1 MIYSRLFHNR
11 FLYEEAIPEGGA
23 GGNGAPSP
31 TNDAPP
37 ANPAGDP
44 PPADPPVPSNPYD
57 FSGGTE
63 EPDPAPDSPPPLS
76 PQEETEYEIDFGE
89 GFVENDALRDMLKGH
104 ARAAGLPADA
114 AGKFLSEVAASI
126 RADEEA
132 AFKEADEALK
142 DEWGAEY
149 ERNVSASKAFARKLS
164 VESGVPMEKMA
175 VFASPD
181 GFRVLHAISRMIGEG
196 GLKGGGQIPAKTDPA
211 DEAQAVLSDPNHRY
225 YKAIADP
232 SHPQWREATDYYNKL
247 VGISG

>member
-1 MIYSRLFHNR
+1 MIYNRLFHNR
-11 FLYEEAIPEGGA
+11 FLREEAIPGSEGEGPGGGA
-23 GGNGAPSP
+23 P
-31 TNDAPP
+31 PP
-37 ANPAGDP
+37 ASPVDSP

-57 FSGGTE
+57 FSGGAE
-63 EPDPAPDSPPPLS
+63 QSDPDPGSPPPLS

-114 AGKFLSEVAASI
+114 AGKFLSEVAASL
-126 RADEEA
+126 RADEEE

-149 ERNVSASKAFARKLS
+149 ETNVSAAKAFARKLS

-181 GFRVLHAISRMIGEG
+181 GFRVLHAISRLTGEG

-211 DEAQAVLSDPNHRY
+211 DEAQAILSDPNPRY

>member
-1 MIYSRLFHNR
+1 MIYNRLFHNR
-11 FLYEEAIPEGGA
+11 FLREEAIPGSEGEGPGGGA
-23 GGNGAPSP
+23 P
-31 TNDAPP
+31 PP
-37 ANPAGDP
+37 ASPVDSP

-57 FSGGTE
+57 FSGGAE
-63 EPDPAPDSPPPLS
+63 EPDPDPGSPPPLS

-114 AGKFLSEVAASI
+114 AGKFLSEVADSL
-126 RADEEA
+126 RADEEE

-149 ERNVSASKAFARKLS
+149 ETNVSAAKAFARKLS

-181 GFRVLHAISRMIGEG
+181 GFRVLHAISRLTGEG
-196 GLKGGGQIPAKTDPA
+196 GLKGCGQIPAKTDPA
-211 DEAQAVLSDPNHRY
+211 DEAQAILSDPNHRY

>member
-1 MIYSRLFHNR
+1 MIYNRLFHNR
-11 FLYEEAIPEGGA
+11 FLREEAIPGSEGEGPGGGA
-23 GGNGAPSP
+23 PPPASP
-31 TNDAPP
+31 VDSPPP
-37 ANPAGDP
+37 ANP
-44 PPADPPVPSNPYD
+44 PVPPNPYD
-57 FSGGTE
+57 FSGGAE
-63 EPDPAPDSPPPLS
+63 QPVPDPGSTPPLS

-126 RADEEA
+126 RADEEE

-149 ERNVSASKAFARKLS
+149 ETNVSAAKA
-164 VESGVPMEKMA
+164 SGVSMEKMA

-181 GFRVLHAISRMIGEG
+181 GFRVLHAISRLTGEG

-211 DEAQAVLSDPNHRY
+211 DEAQAILSDPNHRY

>member
-1 MIYSRLFHNR
+1 MIYNRLFHNR
-11 FLYEEAIPEGGA
+11 FLREEAIPGSEGEGPGGGA
-23 GGNGAPSP
+23 P
-31 TNDAPP
+31 PP
-37 ANPAGDP
+37 ASPVDSP

-57 FSGGTE
+57 FSGGAE
-63 EPDPAPDSPPPLS
+63 QSDPDPGSPPPLS

-126 RADEEA
+126 RADEEE

-149 ERNVSASKAFARKLS
+149 ETNVSAAKAFARKLS

-181 GFRVLHAISRMIGEG
+181 GFRVLHAISRLTGEG
-196 GLKGGGQIPAKTDPA
+196 GLKGSGQIPAKTDPA
-211 DEAQAVLSDPNHRY
+211 DEAQAILSDPNHRY

>member
-1 MIYSRLFHNR
+1 M
-11 FLYEEAIPEGGA
+11 
-23 GGNGAPSP
+23 
-31 TNDAPP
+31 
-37 ANPAGDP
+37 
-44 PPADPPVPSNPYD
+44 
-57 FSGGTE
+57 
-63 EPDPAPDSPPPLS
+63 
-76 PQEETEYEIDFGE
+76 
-89 GFVENDALRDMLKGH
+89 ENDALRDMLKGH
-104 ARAAGLPADA
+104 ARAAGLPSDA

-149 ERNVSASKAFARKLS
+149 ETNVSAAKAFARKLS

-181 GFRVLHAISRMIGEG
+181 GVRVLHAISRLTGEG

-211 DEAQAVLSDPNHRY
+211 DEAQAILSDPNHRY

>member
-1 MIYSRLFHNR
+1 MIYNRLFHNR
-11 FLYEEAIPEGGA
+11 FLREEAIPGSEGEGPGGGA
-23 GGNGAPSP
+23 P
-31 TNDAPP
+31 PP
-37 ANPAGDP
+37 ASPVDSP

-57 FSGGTE
+57 FSGGAE
-63 EPDPAPDSPPPLS
+63 QSDPDPGSPPPLS

-126 RADEEA
+126 RADEEE
-132 AFKEADEALK
+132 AFKPADAALK
-142 DEWGAEY
+142 DGWGAEY
-149 ERNVSASKAFARKLS
+149 ETNVSAAKAFARKLS
-164 VESGVPMEKMA
+164 VESGVSMEKMA

-181 GFRVLHAISRMIGEG
+181 GFRVLHAISRMTGEG

-211 DEAQAVLSDPNHRY
+211 DEAQAILSDPNHRY

>member
-1 MIYSRLFHNR
+1 MIYNRLFHNR
-11 FLYEEAIPEGGA
+11 FLREEAIPGSEGEGP
-23 GGNGAPSP
+23 GGGTPPPASP
-31 TNDAPP
+31 VDSPPP
-37 ANPAGDP
+37 AN
-44 PPADPPVPSNPYD
+44 PPVPSNPYD
-57 FSGGTE
+57 FSGGAE
-63 EPDPAPDSPPPLS
+63 QPDPDPGSPPPLS

-126 RADEEA
+126 RADEEE

-149 ERNVSASKAFARKLS
+149 ETNVSAAKAFARKLS
-164 VESGVPMEKMA
+164 VESGVSMEKMA

-181 GFRVLHAISRMIGEG
+181 GFRVLHAISRLTGEG

-211 DEAQAVLSDPNHRY
+211 DEAQAILSDPNHRY

>member
-1 MIYSRLFHNR
+1 MIYNRLFHNR
-11 FLYEEAIPEGGA
+11 FLREEAIPGSEGEGPGGGA
-23 GGNGAPSP
+23 P
-31 TNDAPP
+31 PP
-37 ANPAGDP
+37 ASPVDSP

-57 FSGGTE
+57 FSGGAE
-63 EPDPAPDSPPPLS
+63 QSDPDPGSPPPLS

-89 GFVENDALRDMLKGH
+89 GFVENDALRDMLKGQ

-126 RADEEA
+126 RADEEE

-142 DEWGAEY
+142 EEWGAEY
-149 ERNVSASKAFARKLS
+149 ETNVSAAKAFARKLS
-164 VESGVPMEKMA
+164 VESGVSMEKMA

-181 GFRVLHAISRMIGEG
+181 GFRVLHAISRLTGEG

-211 DEAQAVLSDPNHRY
+211 DEAQAILSDPNHRY

>member
-1 MIYSRLFHNR
+1 MIYNRLFHNR
-11 FLYEEAIPEGGA
+11 FLREEAIPGSEGEGPGGGA
-23 GGNGAPSP
+23 PPPASP
-31 TNDAPP
+31 VDSPPP
-37 ANPAGDP
+37 AN
-44 PPADPPVPSNPYD
+44 PPVPSNPYD
-57 FSGGTE
+57 FSGGAE
-63 EPDPAPDSPPPLS
+63 QPDPDPGSPPPLS

-132 AFKEADEALK
+132 AFKEAVEALK

-149 ERNVSASKAFARKLS
+149 ETNVSAAKAFARMT
-164 VESGVPMEKMA
+164 GV
-175 VFASPD
+175 
-181 GFRVLHAISRMIGEG
+181 G

-211 DEAQAVLSDPNHRY
+211 DEAQAILSDPNHRY

>member
-1 MIYSRLFHNR
+1 MIYNRLFHNR
-11 FLYEEAIPEGGA
+11 FLREEAIPGSEGEGPGGGA
-23 GGNGAPSP
+23 PPPASP
-31 TNDAPP
+31 VDSPPP
-37 ANPAGDP
+37 ANP
-44 PPADPPVPSNPYD
+44 PVPPNPYD
-57 FSGGTE
+57 SSRGAE
-63 EPDPAPDSPPPLS
+63 QPVPDPGSTPPLS

-126 RADEEA
+126 RADEEE

-149 ERNVSASKAFARKLS
+149 ETNVSAAKAFARKLS

>member
-1 MIYSRLFHNR
+1 M
-11 FLYEEAIPEGGA
+11 
-23 GGNGAPSP
+23 
-31 TNDAPP
+31 
-37 ANPAGDP
+37 
-44 PPADPPVPSNPYD
+44 
-57 FSGGTE
+57 
-63 EPDPAPDSPPPLS
+63 
-76 PQEETEYEIDFGE
+76 
-89 GFVENDALRDMLKGH
+89 ENDALRDMLKGH

-149 ERNVSASKAFARKLS
+149 ETNVSAAKAFARKLS
-164 VESGVPMEKMA
+164 VESGVSMEKMA

-181 GFRVLHAISRMIGEG
+181 GFRVLHAISRLTGEG

-211 DEAQAVLSDPNHRY
+211 DEAQAILSDPNHRY

-232 SHPQWREATDYYNKL
+232 SHPQWWGFPVSFFCVDYWFGGVSCCAGHPFFFL
-247 VGISG
+247 FVQVTVVFIRPGDVA

>member
-1 MIYSRLFHNR
+1 MIYNRLFHNR
-11 FLYEEAIPEGGA
+11 FLREEAIPGSEGEGPGGGA
-23 GGNGAPSP
+23 PPPASP
-31 TNDAPP
+31 VDSPPP
-37 ANPAGDP
+37 ANP
-44 PPADPPVPSNPYD
+44 PVPPNPYD
-57 FSGGTE
+57 FSGGAE
-63 EPDPAPDSPPPLS
+63 QPVPDPGSTPPLS

-126 RADEEA
+126 RAAEEE

-149 ERNVSASKAFARKLS
+149 ETNVSAAKAFARKLS

-181 GFRVLHAISRMIGEG
+181 GFRVLHAISRLTGEG

-211 DEAQAVLSDPNHRY
+211 DEAQAILSDPNHRY

>member
-1 MIYSRLFHNR
+1 MIYNRLFHNR
-11 FLYEEAIPEGGA
+11 FLREEAIPGSEGEGPGGGA
-23 GGNGAPSP
+23 PPPASP
-31 TNDAPP
+31 VDSPPP
-37 ANPAGDP
+37 ANP
-44 PPADPPVPSNPYD
+44 PVPPNPYD
-57 FSGGTE
+57 FSGGAE
-63 EPDPAPDSPPPLS
+63 QPVSDPGSTPPLS

-126 RADEEA
+126 RADEEE

-149 ERNVSASKAFARKLS
+149 ETNVSAAKAFARKLS

-181 GFRVLHAISRMIGEG
+181 GFRVLHAISRLTGEG

-211 DEAQAVLSDPNHRY
+211 DEAQAILSDPNHRY

>member
-1 MIYSRLFHNR
+1 MIYNRLFHNR
-11 FLYEEAIPEGGA
+11 FLREEAIPGSEGEGPGGGA
-23 GGNGAPSP
+23 P
-31 TNDAPP
+31 PP
-37 ANPAGDP
+37 ASPVDSP

-57 FSGGTE
+57 FSGGAE
-63 EPDPAPDSPPPLS
+63 QPDPDPGSPPPLS

-126 RADEEA
+126 RADEEE

-149 ERNVSASKAFARKLS
+149 ETNVSAAKAFARKLS
-164 VESGVPMEKMA
+164 VESGVSMEKMA

-181 GFRVLHAISRMIGEG
+181 GFRVLHAISRMAGEG

-211 DEAQAVLSDPNHRY
+211 DEAQAILSDPNHRY

>member
-1 MIYSRLFHNR
+1 MIYNRLFHNR
-11 FLYEEAIPEGGA
+11 FLREEAIPGSEGEGPGGGA
-23 GGNGAPSP
+23 PPPASP
-31 TNDAPP
+31 VDSPPP
-37 ANPAGDP
+37 ANP
-44 PPADPPVPSNPYD
+44 PVPPNPYD
-57 FSGGTE
+57 FSGGAE
-63 EPDPAPDSPPPLS
+63 QPVPDPGSTPPLS

-126 RADEEA
+126 RADEEE
-132 AFKEADEALK
+132 AFKETDEALK

-149 ERNVSASKAFARKLS
+149 ETNVSAAKAFARKLS

-181 GFRVLHAISRMIGEG
+181 GFRVLHAISRLTGEG

-211 DEAQAVLSDPNHRY
+211 DEAQAILSDPNHRY

>member
-1 MIYSRLFHNR
+1 MIYNRLFHNR
-11 FLYEEAIPEGGA
+11 FLREEAIPGSEGEGPGGGA
-23 GGNGAPSP
+23 PPPASP
-31 TNDAPP
+31 VDSPPP
-37 ANPAGDP
+37 ANP
-44 PPADPPVPSNPYD
+44 PVTSNPYD
-57 FSGGTE
+57 FSGGAE
-63 EPDPAPDSPPPLS
+63 QPDPDPGSPPPLS
-76 PQEETEYEIDFGE
+76 PQEENEYEIDFGE

-126 RADEEA
+126 RADEEE

-149 ERNVSASKAFARKLS
+149 ETNVSAAKAFARKLS

-181 GFRVLHAISRMIGEG
+181 GFRVLHAISRLTGEG

-211 DEAQAVLSDPNHRY
+211 DEAQAILSDPNHRY

>member
-1 MIYSRLFHNR
+1 MIYNRLFHNR
-11 FLYEEAIPEGGA
+11 FLREEAIPGSEGEGPGGGA
-23 GGNGAPSP
+23 PPPASP
-31 TNDAPP
+31 VDSPPP
-37 ANPAGDP
+37 ANPPGP
-44 PPADPPVPSNPYD
+44 PNPYD
-57 FSGGTE
+57 FSGGAE
-63 EPDPAPDSPPPLS
+63 QPVPDPGSTPPLS

-126 RADEEA
+126 RADEEE

-149 ERNVSASKAFARKLS
+149 ETNVSAAKAFARKLS

-181 GFRVLHAISRMIGEG
+181 GFRVLHAISRLTGEG

-211 DEAQAVLSDPNHRY
+211 DEAQAILSDPNHRY

>member
-1 MIYSRLFHNR
+1 MIYNRLFHNR
-11 FLYEEAIPEGGA
+11 FLREEAIPGSEGEGPGGGA
-23 GGNGAPSP
+23 PPPASP
-31 TNDAPP
+31 VDSPPP
-37 ANPAGDP
+37 ANP
-44 PPADPPVPSNPYD
+44 PVPPNPYD

-63 EPDPAPDSPPPLS
+63 EPDPAPGSPPPLP

-126 RADEEA
+126 RADEEE

-149 ERNVSASKAFARKLS
+149 ETNVSAAKAFARKLS

-181 GFRVLHAISRMIGEG
+181 GFRVLHAISRLTGEG

-211 DEAQAVLSDPNHRY
+211 DEAQAILSDPNHRY

>member
-1 MIYSRLFHNR
+1 MIYNRLFHNR
-11 FLYEEAIPEGGA
+11 FLRKEAIPGSEGEGPGGGA
-23 GGNGAPSP
+23 PPPASP
-31 TNDAPP
+31 VDSPPP
-37 ANPAGDP
+37 AN
-44 PPADPPVPSNPYD
+44 PPVPSNPYD
-57 FSGGTE
+57 FSEGAKQSD
-63 EPDPAPDSPPPLS
+63 PDPGSTPPLS

-149 ERNVSASKAFARKLS
+149 ETNVSASKAFARKLS

-211 DEAQAVLSDPNHRY
+211 DEAQAILSDPNHRY

>member
-1 MIYSRLFHNR
+1 MIYNRLFHNR
-11 FLYEEAIPEGGA
+11 FLREEAIPGSEGEGPGGGA
-23 GGNGAPSP
+23 PPPASP
-31 TNDAPP
+31 VDSPPP
-37 ANPAGDP
+37 ANP
-44 PPADPPVPSNPYD
+44 PVPPNPYD
-57 FSGGTE
+57 FSGGAE
-63 EPDPAPDSPPPLS
+63 QPVPDPGSTPPLS

-126 RADEEA
+126 RADEEE

-149 ERNVSASKAFARKLS
+149 ETNVSAAKAFARKLS

>member
-1 MIYSRLFHNR
+1 MIYNRLFHNR
-11 FLYEEAIPEGGA
+11 FLREEAIPGSEGEGPGGGA
-23 GGNGAPSP
+23 PPPASP
-31 TNDAPP
+31 VDSPPP
-37 ANPAGDP
+37 ANP
-44 PPADPPVPSNPYD
+44 PVPPNPYD
-57 FSGGTE
+57 FSGGAE
-63 EPDPAPDSPPPLS
+63 QPVPDPGSTPPLS

-126 RADEEA
+126 RADEEE

-149 ERNVSASKAFARKLS
+149 ETNVSAAKAFARKLS

-181 GFRVLHAISRMIGEG
+181 GFRVLHAISRLTGEG

-211 DEAQAVLSDPNHRY
+211 DEAQAILSDPNHRY

-247 VGISG
+247 VWISG

>member
-1 MIYSRLFHNR
+1 MIYNRLFHNR
-11 FLYEEAIPEGGA
+11 FLREEAIPGSEGEGPGGGA
-23 GGNGAPSP
+23 P
-31 TNDAPP
+31 PP
-37 ANPAGDP
+37 ASPVDSP

-57 FSGGTE
+57 FSGGAE
-63 EPDPAPDSPPPLS
+63 QSDPDPGSPPPLS

-89 GFVENDALRDMLKGH
+89 GFVENDDLRDMLKGH

-126 RADEEA
+126 RADEEE

-149 ERNVSASKAFARKLS
+149 ETNVSAAKAFARKLS
-164 VESGVPMEKMA
+164 VESGVSMEKMA

-181 GFRVLHAISRMIGEG
+181 GFRVLHAISRLTGEG

-211 DEAQAVLSDPNHRY
+211 DEAQAILSDPNHRY

>member
-1 MIYSRLFHNR
+1 MIYNRLFHNR
-11 FLYEEAIPEGGA
+11 FLREEAIPGSEGEGPGGGA
-23 GGNGAPSP
+23 PPPASP
-31 TNDAPP
+31 VDSPPP
-37 ANPAGDP
+37 AN
-44 PPADPPVPSNPYD
+44 PPVPSNPYD
-57 FSGGTE
+57 FSGGAE
-63 EPDPAPDSPPPLS
+63 QPVPDPGSTPPLS

-149 ERNVSASKAFARKLS
+149 ETNVSAAKAFARKLS
-164 VESGVPMEKMA
+164 VESGVSMEKMA

-181 GFRVLHAISRMIGEG
+181 GFRVLHAISRLTGEG
-196 GLKGGGQIPAKTDPA
+196 GLKGGGQIPAKTNPA
-211 DEAQAVLSDPNHRY
+211 DEAQAILSDPNHRY

-232 SHPQWREATDYYNKL
+232 SHPQWREATAYYNKL

>member
-1 MIYSRLFHNR
+1 MIYNRLFHNR
-11 FLYEEAIPEGGA
+11 FLREEAIPGSEGEGPGGGA
-23 GGNGAPSP
+23 PPPASP
-31 TNDAPP
+31 VDSPPP
-37 ANPAGDP
+37 ANP
-44 PPADPPVPSNPYD
+44 PVPPNPYD
-57 FSGGTE
+57 FSGGAE
-63 EPDPAPDSPPPLS
+63 QPVPDPGSTPPLS

-126 RADEEA
+126 RADEEE

-149 ERNVSASKAFARKLS
+149 ETNVSAAKAFARKLS

-232 SHPQWREATDYYNKL
+232 SHPQGREATDYYNKL

>member
-1 MIYSRLFHNR
+1 MIYNRLFHNR
-11 FLYEEAIPEGGA
+11 FLREEAIPGSEGEGPGGGA
-23 GGNGAPSP
+23 P
-31 TNDAPP
+31 PP
-37 ANPAGDP
+37 ASPVDSP

-57 FSGGTE
+57 FSGGAE
-63 EPDPAPDSPPPLS
+63 QSDPDPGSPPPLS

-126 RADEEA
+126 RADEEE

-149 ERNVSASKAFARKLS
+149 ETNVSAAKAFARKLS
-164 VESGVPMEKMA
+164 VESGVSMEKMA

>member
-1 MIYSRLFHNR
+1 MIYNRLFHNR
-11 FLYEEAIPEGGA
+11 FLREEAIPGSEGEGPGGGA
-23 GGNGAPSP
+23 PPPASP
-31 TNDAPP
+31 VDSPPP
-37 ANPAGDP
+37 ANP
-44 PPADPPVPSNPYD
+44 PVPPNPYD
-57 FSGGTE
+57 FSGGAE
-63 EPDPAPDSPPPLS
+63 QPNPDPGSTSPLS

-126 RADEEA
+126 RADEEE

-149 ERNVSASKAFARKLS
+149 ETNVSAAKAFARKLS
-164 VESGVPMEKMA
+164 VESGVSMEKMA

-181 GFRVLHAISRMIGEG
+181 GFRVLHAISRMTGEG

-211 DEAQAVLSDPNHRY
+211 DEAQAILSDPNHRY

>member
-1 MIYSRLFHNR
+1 MIYNRLFHNR
-11 FLYEEAIPEGGA
+11 FLREEAIPGSEGEGPGGGA
-23 GGNGAPSP
+23 PPPASP
-31 TNDAPP
+31 VDSPPP
-37 ANPAGDP
+37 ANP
-44 PPADPPVPSNPYD
+44 PVPPNPYD
-57 FSGGTE
+57 FSGGAE
-63 EPDPAPDSPPPLS
+63 QPVPDPGSTPPLS

-126 RADEEA
+126 RADEEE

-149 ERNVSASKAFARKLS
+149 ETNVSAAKAFARKLS

-181 GFRVLHAISRMIGEG
+181 GFRVLHAISRMTGEE

-211 DEAQAVLSDPNHRY
+211 DEAQAILSDPNHRY